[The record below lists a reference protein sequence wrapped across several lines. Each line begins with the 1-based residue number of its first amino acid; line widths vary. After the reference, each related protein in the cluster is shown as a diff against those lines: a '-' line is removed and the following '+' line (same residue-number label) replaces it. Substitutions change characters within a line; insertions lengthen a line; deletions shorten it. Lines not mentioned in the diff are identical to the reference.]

1 MPASQ
6 PCARSTPA
14 LPDRTDYTKGIPQKL
29 LAMEALLLRR
39 PDLVGKVVLLQIA
52 VPTRTEVVEYQK
64 VRSVAHRL
72 VGRINGKFGS
82 PGWSALHASALI
94 ASDGLPCM
102 QVLTTASWLPRL
114 DSYPLPGPGDRV

>member
-1 MPASQ
+1 M
-6 PCARSTPA
+6 CTSTKI
-14 LPDRTDYTKGIPQKL
+14 KGIPQKL

>member
-6 PCARSTPA
+6 PCARCSRFMCISTKI
-14 LPDRTDYTKGIPQKL
+14 KGIPQKL

-82 PGWSALHASALI
+82 PGWSALLASALI

>member
-6 PCARSTPA
+6 PCARCSRFMCISTKI
-14 LPDRTDYTKGIPQKL
+14 KGIPQKL

-52 VPTRTEVVEYQK
+52 VPTRTEVVEYPK

>member
-6 PCARSTPA
+6 PCARCSRFMCTSTKI
-14 LPDRTDYTKGIPQKL
+14 KGIPQKL